1 MSHLI
6 PTAVKEQLESSSND
20 WSGIDLPVYES
31 CFDEYGFGDWS
42 ILQQQPNPTYSS
54 SKSGTEVDLQLLNV
68 GDGAIATQRADIY
81 IANTGC
87 TSIDYKLDISGVI
100 ETFNPFFEFLI
111 VSINGDLMDFDGAT
125 LTHTDPNRSNRVYT
139 FPINSFEIHSQF
151 GDGDSQEWGSKVYV
165 PTKIEKL
172 DPSPC
177 PTHLTFWADTVD
189 SAHNTVK
196 DPNSSSQSIN
206 VRYDIKITKT

>member
-54 SKSGTEVDLQLLNV
+54 SKSGTEVDLRLLNV
-68 GDGAIATQRADIY
+68 GDGSIATQRADIF

-87 TSIDYKLDISGVI
+87 TSIDYELDISGVI
-100 ETFNPFFEFLI
+100 ETYNAFFEFLI
-111 VSINGDLMDFDGAT
+111 VSIDGDLLDFSGAT
-125 LTHTDPNRSNRVYT
+125 LTHADTTRSNRTYT
-139 FPINSFEIHSQF
+139 FPNNSFEIHSQF
-151 GDGDSQEWGSKVYV
+151 GDRDSQEWGSKVYV
-165 PTKIEKL
+165 PTETVPI
-172 DPSPC
+172 DPGPC
-177 PTHLTFWADTVD
+177 PTQLTFWAGTFD